1 MNSPAPGKPEPE
13 SSRVGSGGA
22 GMAPSGGPRV
32 SPRVRARRRILAVWS
47 TTALVLAGAITVG
60 TVRTGPEPKTD
71 FWATLKSQ
79 LQPLPARDVKVNT
92 PPPAAV
98 DLSGEIKRILAENP
112 DYRIGVV
119 VQDTRGGEPQRFGD
133 TADYTAASTAKI
145 LTAVAYYALVERG
158 ERSLDTPLG
167 SYDAGFQIQAMV
179 NTSSDDSWLLLM
191 NDIGYPELIKYAAS
205 IGISYDPEKNLLT
218 PVEMASL
225 LKQLYAGQ
233 LLSPEHT
240 EELLGFMQH
249 TNDEELIPAA
259 VPEGVTVSH
268 KYGLLEG
275 FVHDAAVLSS
285 GNAAYAVAIYTWGGS
300 DADSPE
306 RIEVFHELTTA
317 VTGALF
323 RR

>member
-1 MNSPAPGKPEPE
+1 MDSPAPRKPAP
-13 SSRVGSGGA
+13 GSA
-22 GMAPSGGPRV
+22 RV
-32 SPRVRARRRILAVWS
+32 SPRVQARRRLLGVWAATAV
-47 TTALVLAGAITVG
+47 VLAGAVTLG

-79 LQPLPARDVKVNT
+79 LQPLPARDARVNA

-98 DLSGEIKRILAENP
+98 DLSSEVRRIVAANP

-119 VQDTRGGEPQRFGD
+119 VQDTRGGEPQAYGD

-158 ERSLDTPLG
+158 ERSLDTQLG
-167 SYDAGFQIQAMV
+167 SFDAGFQIQAMV

-191 NDIGYPELIKYAAS
+191 KDIGYPKLIEYAAS
-205 IGISYDPEKNLLT
+205 IGISYDPEQNLLT
-218 PVEMASL
+218 PTEMASL

-233 LLSPEHT
+233 LLNPGHT
-240 EELLGFMQH
+240 EELLGYMQH

-259 VPEGVTVSH
+259 VPEGVTVNH

-275 FVHDAAVLSS
+275 YVHDAAVLSS
-285 GNAAYAVAIYTWGGS
+285 GGAAYAVAIYTWGAS

-306 RIEVFHELTTA
+306 RIEVIHELTTA
-317 VTGALF
+317 VTSALF